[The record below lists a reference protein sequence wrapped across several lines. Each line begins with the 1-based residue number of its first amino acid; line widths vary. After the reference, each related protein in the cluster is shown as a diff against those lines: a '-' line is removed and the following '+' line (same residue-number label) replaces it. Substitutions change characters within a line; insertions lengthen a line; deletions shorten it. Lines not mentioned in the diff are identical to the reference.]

1 MHCSSKCKYK
11 ITLESISRL
20 TAFNYLR
27 KQNGSGSNHSIVYI
41 LTSRNLPSNPWLSW
55 ISRGGPVMSWPSNT
69 ARRHWCMQM
78 YCCSVWTIHTRSF
91 LIAHTIPNM
100 STYLDTS
107 ICCSILSNV
116 MNVPLRPT
124 PALQWTT
131 IGLWS
136 GLTLSLNAR
145 TNLANVWGGF
155 GTPKS
160 GHVVKWKCWITLFA
174 SPCWRKRQR
183 LWKLITITYFLVR
196 PFASRGHL
204 DRSSIKTCPTHSAQH
219 ELGDAPIGI
228 MRLVQYSY
236 ANVAVIDGMSVD
248 WPIMV
253 TLLSSLLDTPG
264 QHYDRPAVAFPDHSP
279 EIVTRRVQ
287 RTLGDDELSRRIVP
301 LIRKRS
307 FEKKNILPEMK
318 NFKFHSRGRN
328 WRWCNRN
335 PPRRPRV
342 ATWICYDR
350 TVKYWWNDSS
360 ACCTVDRR
368 LCKVDPFLRAS
379 TLRTPPRNGNRN
391 RPTSSDNVQKNLLS
405 WSADWMKKGRG
416 NRYRKIIFSN

>member
-1 MHCSSKCKYK
+1 
-11 ITLESISRL
+11 
-20 TAFNYLR
+20 
-27 KQNGSGSNHSIVYI
+27 
-41 LTSRNLPSNPWLSW
+41 
-55 ISRGGPVMSWPSNT
+55 MSWPSNT
-69 ARRHWCMQM
+69 AKRHWCMQM

-91 LIAHTIPNM
+91 LIAHTIPKM
-100 STYLDTS
+100 STYLDTR

-160 GHVVKWKCWITLFA
+160 GHVVKWKCWITRFA
-174 SPCWRKRQR
+174 SPCWRKR
-183 LWKLITITYFLVR
+183 LWKLCDCDYLFLKRLIR
-196 PFASRGHL
+196 PFACSGQCVSTCDTHL

-219 ELGDAPIGI
+219 ELRDAPIGI
-228 MRLVQYSY
+228 MRLVQYGY
-236 ANVAVIDGMSVD
+236 TNVTVIDGMSVD

-301 LIRKRS
+301 LIQKRS
-307 FEKKNILPEMK
+307 FEKKEREKNILVLPEMK
-318 NFKFHSRGRN
+318 FKFRYSRERN

-342 ATWICYDR
+342 AIWICCDR
-350 TVKYWWNDSS
+350 KVKYSWNDSS

-368 LCKVDPFLRAS
+368 LCKVDPFRRVS
-379 TLRTPPRNGNRN
+379 TLRTPPRNGSRN
-391 RPTSSDNVQKNLLS
+391 RPTWSDNVQKNLLS
-405 WSADWMKKGRG
+405 WLAD
-416 NRYRKIIFSN
+416 